1 VVVPANSSA
10 IFMIVSWHPLIRI
23 QSYFK
28 DTKYALPI
36 LIIKGHS
43 FSWHSEILLP
53 HVRRILIYT
62 VLVHQEGLRVLK
74 FILDIRDRT
83 RYSLRL
89 FWSDWPSFV
98 AHPQQFF
105 LRWWALLTDNWCT

>member
-28 DTKYALPI
+28 DTKYALQI

-62 VLVHQEGLRVLK
+62 VLVHQEGLRVQVQSTAVLVWLAE
-74 FILDIRDRT
+74 FCC
-83 RYSLRL
+83 S
-89 FWSDWPSFV
+89 PSTIFPAMV
-98 AHPQQFF
+98 SIIN
-105 LRWWALLTDNWCT
+105 R

>member
-1 VVVPANSSA
+1 MIISA
-10 IFMIVSWHPLIRI
+10 CGCPSELICDFHDRVMAP
-23 QSYFK
+23 FDK
-28 DTKYALPI
+28 DTILFQGSKYALPI

-62 VLVHQEGLRVLK
+62 VLVHQEGLRLLK

-105 LRWWALLTDNWCT
+105 LRW